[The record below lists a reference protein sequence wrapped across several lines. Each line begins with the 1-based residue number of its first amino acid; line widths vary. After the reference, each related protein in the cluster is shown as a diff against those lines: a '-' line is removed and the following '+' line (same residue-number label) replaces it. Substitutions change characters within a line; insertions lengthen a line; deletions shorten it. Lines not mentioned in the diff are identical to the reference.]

1 MNSLPS
7 TSQTRAPLARL
18 TKNGWTPTAR
28 NARTGE
34 FTPPGMYFNASAKSF
49 SDLARTKLFL
59 NERFPQRAFLGA
71 DDGAGVDVVA
81 GEPAVFDLQNELD
94 VIRGGGDGVG
104 IVLFEVMDF
113 RNDAVRADVGRG
125 KRFRTVFHPE
135 LSLKRPGEDKQHR
148 AR

>member
-81 GEPAVFDLQNELD
+81 GGTGRFCLPDD
-94 VIRGGGDGVG
+94 
-104 IVLFEVMDF
+104 MDDF
-113 RNDAVRADVGRG
+113 TG
-125 KRFRTVFHPE
+125 
-135 LSLKRPGEDKQHR
+135 